1 MIVHEAIGMAKPVVA
16 FIDQG
21 KDFEKGLSI
30 LVVFEYVFFIV
41 APIGDVI
48 HRSGVF
54 YAKRTS
60 HEGNVSEDWAKVKQ
74 YRPDPKILF
83 PGLIS

>member
-1 MIVHEAIGMAKPVVA
+1 MIVHEAVGVAEPVVA

-30 LVVFEYVFFIV
+30 LVVFKYVFFIV

-54 YAKRTS
+54 YAKWTG
-60 HEGNVSEDWAKVKQ
+60 HEGSLSEV
-74 YRPDPKILF
+74 
-83 PGLIS
+83 

>member
-1 MIVHEAIGMAKPVVA
+1 MVVVGHETIGMANPVVA

-21 KDFEKGLSI
+21 KDFEKSLAI

-54 YAKRTS
+54 YAKGTG
-60 HEGNVSEDWAKVKQ
+60 HEGSLTEDWIKVKQ
-74 YRPDPKILF
+74 YRPDPMMF
-83 PGLIS
+83 

>member
-1 MIVHEAIGMAKPVVA
+1 MVA

-48 HRSGVF
+48 HRSGIF
-54 YAKRTS
+54 YAKGTG
-60 HEGNVSEDWAKVKQ
+60 HEGSLSEVQAKVKH
-74 YRPDPKILF
+74 YRPDPKKF
-83 PGLIS
+83 FNK

>member
-1 MIVHEAIGMAKPVVA
+1 MIVHEAVGMTEPVVA
-16 FIDQG
+16 FIDKS

-30 LVVFEYVFFIV
+30 LVVFEYVFSIV

-54 YAKRTS
+54 YAKGTR
-60 HEGNVSEDWAKVKQ
+60 HEGSLSED
-74 YRPDPKILF
+74 
-83 PGLIS
+83 